1 MLISLIAAVDQKGG
15 IGRENR
21 LPWHLSDDLKHF
33 RRLTMGHHVLMGRK
47 TYQSSQGKMPGRKLI
62 VLSHNLGF
70 QPADALVVTS
80 LDAGIQFA
88 RSAGETELFVIG
100 GAQVFAQALPIAQRL
115 YYTEVTPIPMQT
127 FSSPPW
133 IAANG
138 KKYPAKISPQVLKMI
153 TPSRSFILKDSIHRD
168 ESWLIITS
176 LQSLISNN

>member
-1 MLISLIAAVDQKGG
+1 MIISIIAAVDERRG
-15 IGRENR
+15 IGKNNQ

-115 YYTEVTPIPMQT
+115 YYTEVHADSDADVFFPALDRSQWKEISRQDFPAGPKNDYPFTLLH
-127 FSSPPW
+127 FERFNSP
-133 IAANG
+133 
-138 KKYPAKISPQVLKMI
+138 
-153 TPSRSFILKDSIHRD
+153 
-168 ESWLIITS
+168 
-176 LQSLISNN
+176 